1 MKYKLLGEA
10 EAEVGVAAARR
21 AAVAVRHAAAPRAAV
36 PAAAT
41 VHAVRARSRAF
52 RVCGWRT
59 GIIV

>member
-10 EAEVGVAAARR
+10 EAEVVVEVARR
-21 AAVAVRHAAAPRAAV
+21 DDAAVRHAAAPRVAA